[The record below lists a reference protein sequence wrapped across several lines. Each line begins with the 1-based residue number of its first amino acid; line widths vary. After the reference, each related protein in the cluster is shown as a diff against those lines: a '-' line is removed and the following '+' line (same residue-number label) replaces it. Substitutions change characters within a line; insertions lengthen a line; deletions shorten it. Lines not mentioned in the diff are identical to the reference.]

1 MKTVIHEGIKEGG
14 DLLKTLLTGK
24 RAVEVKEDGSVEV
37 SDIPK
42 KLSPIKI
49 FIMALIAFI
58 AYIGG
63 QKLLTADNML
73 TLVAWMEAYKAYV
86 LAISPVFGTLVLLVG
101 GSGIVKRSK
110 WSKDQ

>member
-24 RAVEVKEDGSVEV
+24 RAVEIKEDGSVEV

-58 AYIGG
+58 VYIGG
-63 QKLLTADNML
+63 RKLLTEDNML
-73 TLVAWMEAYKAYV
+73 TLIAWMDAYAKYV
-86 LAISPVFGTLVLLVG
+86 LAISPSFTTLILLVG
-101 GSGIVKRSK
+101 GSGLLKKSK

>member
-1 MKTVIHEGIKEGG
+1 MKTVIKEGIKEGG

-24 RAVEVKEDGSVEV
+24 RAVEIKEDGSVEV

-58 AYIGG
+58 VYIGG
-63 QKLLTADNML
+63 HRLLTENNVL
-73 TLVAWMEAYKAYV
+73 TLVAWMEAYKTYV
-86 LAISPVFGTLVLLVG
+86 LAISSVFSPLVLIVG

>member
-1 MKTVIHEGIKEGG
+1 MKAVIKEGIKEGG

-24 RAVEVKEDGSVEV
+24 RAVEIKEDGSIEV

-42 KLSPIKI
+42 KLSPVKI

-58 AYIGG
+58 VYIGG
-63 QKLLTADNML
+63 RKLLTEANMA
-73 TLVAWMEAYKAYV
+73 TLIAWMQAYSTYV
-86 LAISPVFGTLVLLVG
+86 LAITPTFSILILLVG
-101 GSGIVKRSK
+101 GSGLLKKSK